1 MRAAAVVRR
10 SSTRALS
17 TSAAACQKL
26 HTASQPLRIAAYP
39 GDGIGVDV
47 TTEAFR
53 LIEHVQSAVGGFKVE
68 PTWYDW
74 NSGSYFDT
82 HGVAAPADMIATLRQ
97 FDAVFLGA
105 VGWPEKQADH
115 VTLEPLIRM
124 RQAFDLYA
132 CVRPAR
138 TFPGVPM
145 PLARGQSI
153 DMVVVRENSEGEYVH
168 AGGRHARGQPA
179 EVAVQTAVHTRR
191 GVERAIRFG
200 LELARSPTRRGK
212 LTLITKSNAM
222 VHSMV
227 MWDEACM
234 PLILTL
240 SRTLPLPLPPTLTLT
255 LTLTLT
261 RGASMSCCRA
271 APRSARWEAEP

>member
-1 MRAAAVVRR
+1 
-10 SSTRALS
+10 
-17 TSAAACQKL
+17 
-26 HTASQPLRIAAYP
+26 
-39 GDGIGVDV
+39 
-47 TTEAFR
+47 
-53 LIEHVQSAVGGFKVE
+53 
-68 PTWYDW
+68 
-74 NSGSYFDT
+74 
-82 HGVAAPADMIATLRQ
+82 
-97 FDAVFLGA
+97 
-105 VGWPEKQADH
+105 
-115 VTLEPLIRM
+115 
-124 RQAFDLYA
+124 
-132 CVRPAR
+132 
-138 TFPGVPM
+138 M

-240 SRTLPLPLPPTLTLT
+240 TRTLPLPLPPTLTLT

-261 RGASMSCCRA
+261 RGASTSCCRA